1 MRTAPLPTSWWAVDG
16 TLTGSREATKYLIF
30 LPSAFRY
37 RLLPTAREIVHQLLR
52 RCLGEGVGTEEV
64 LHLDI
69 RKARAREPSGE
80 LLASELRRIKG
91 HGEDHLVNDLV
102 ERLPPPIVSQD
113 SAR

>member
-1 MRTAPLPTSWWAVDG
+1 MKTAFSFHLPRSRQA
-16 TLTGSREATKYLIF
+16 GS
-30 LPSAFRY
+30 SAFIV
-37 RLLPTAREIVHQLLR
+37 LFREVVHQLLR